1 MKFCSDA
8 QRKAV
13 MSNFSRDKNVSRG
26 GRFEQK
32 IRSRLDNSNSIVTV
46 RSSGSRSLWDV
57 VSITPDKVRLI
68 QAKSSGYL
76 TPKEREDMLS
86 DIKRMPD
93 NVQAEFEYYTSPRV
107 RTNRTIK
114 KAGETDWDKVEERL
128 EYFSKVRGYRKADH
142 DEQNRFALY
151 VEDLGIDKDGDEHL
165 RLKSD
170 EYPEV
175 DVVFWPTGMSSDK
188 ALEYAS
194 VVPDEDLLGLKRM
207 DIYTASKFRKDYP
220 GRTETSFY
228 IPELNTKKFETPA
241 AVINTKGGKKQ
252 AIHDVLHEIGHHVDT
267 EHTKDFLRKKDRF
280 LANLI
285 LDMPAESY
293 VKEVSPGH
301 VMGRTTDWSDERIEY
316 EKELARQKGVT
327 FDEAM
332 RYAGVSDEI

>member
-1 MKFCSDA
+1 
-8 QRKAV
+8 

-142 DEQNRFALY
+142 DEQNRLS
-151 VEDLGIDKDGDEHL
+151 LQ
-165 RLKSD
+165 
-170 EYPEV
+170 
-175 DVVFWPTGMSSDK
+175 TGFK
-188 ALEYAS
+188 R
-194 VVPDEDLLGLKRM
+194 PDEEIYSEDPDIHVIIDGLNLHMTSKERDVIERFMRKWRDRFIEGRPIEEACSLNDVNWNKVYDDMKIRSLDDIESDLLYSPSNWQVKYKEPHF
-207 DIYTASKFRKDYP
+207 YTTNR
-220 GRTETSFY
+220 R
-228 IPELNTKKFETPA
+228 
-241 AVINTKGGKKQ
+241 V
-252 AIHDVLHEIGHHVDT
+252 
-267 EHTKDFLRKKDRF
+267 
-280 LANLI
+280 
-285 LDMPAESY
+285 
-293 VKEVSPGH
+293 
-301 VMGRTTDWSDERIEY
+301 
-316 EKELARQKGVT
+316 
-327 FDEAM
+327 
-332 RYAGVSDEI
+332 VSDESKSNVETDQAEITDFKMGKPKKWDGKVEKLAVIDGELYKPLTMYSRRGDIE